1 MVFRQRLGLSVPP
14 VLLRIAL
21 AMTFIWAGASKFMAP
36 MALSPEQE
44 ATLLEIRSGATPTDA
59 PTETPPDFDD
69 AAPAEIDEDSVA
81 MERGYTLT
89 LVQDGDAPTEPPAE
103 SLDAA
108 PDATAEADA
117 SPTYTG
123 KDMLTIDIKE
133 MATPNAEGKA
143 LLPAFMGRGK
153 MPIWIALS
161 VSLVE
166 LIGGVLILLGLLT
179 RVSSLMIAGVMV
191 GAIWLTSI
199 GPVVIYGNSGWPR
212 FLQILPAIDY
222 STQGNAM
229 ETFAAWQ
236 SWTFQLAMLMASLSL
251 ACLGPG
257 SISLDRIF
265 FKKPGPV
272 VATEYDDDGD
282 GDE

>member
-14 VLLRIAL
+14 VLLRITL

-44 ATLLEIRSGATPTDA
+44 ATLLEIRSGVTPTNA
-59 PTETPPDFDD
+59 PSESESDFDD
-69 AAPAEIDEDSVA
+69 SAPAELGDDPVA
-81 MERGYTLT
+81 MERGFTLT
-89 LVQDGDAPTEPPAE
+89 LVQDGDAPTETPAE

-108 PDATAEADA
+108 PPADADA

-123 KDMLTIDIKE
+123 KDVLTINIKE

-161 VSLVE
+161 VSLAE
-166 LIGGVLILLGLLT
+166 LIGGVLVLLGLLT

-199 GPVVIYGNSGWPR
+199 GPVVMYGNPGWPS
-212 FLQILPAIDY
+212 FMPILPALNY
-222 STQGNAM
+222 ATAETAM
-229 ETFAAWQ
+229 GTFAAWQ
-236 SWTFQLAMLMASLSL
+236 SWCFQLAMLMASLSL

-272 VATEYDDDGD
+272 VAMEYEDDGD